1 MLHGL
6 AEVRLMTRAFLYHR
20 GQPPTALSP
29 SDNGGPM
36 ALLSLWGR
44 VKVLSQTNWCC
55 HENTR
60 AERSSIPIE

>member
-6 AEVRLMTRAFLYHR
+6 VEVRLMTRALPYHR
-20 GQPPTALSP
+20 GQAPTALSP
-29 SDNGGPM
+29 SGNGGPM

-44 VKVLSQTNWCC
+44 VKVLSWTNGCR
-55 HENTR
+55 HENTQ